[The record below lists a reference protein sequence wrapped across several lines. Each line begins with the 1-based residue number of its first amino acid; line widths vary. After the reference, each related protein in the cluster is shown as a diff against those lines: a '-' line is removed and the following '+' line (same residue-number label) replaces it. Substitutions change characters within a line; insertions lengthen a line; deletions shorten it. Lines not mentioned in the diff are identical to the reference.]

1 MNDASAPAAGR
12 AFAVTHRGILA
23 IAVPMTLAYLSTPL
37 LGITDMAVIGRIGDE
52 ALIGGV
58 ALGAVIFDFIFSTFN
73 FLRSG
78 TTGLTA
84 QAYGAGDRPEMQAV
98 LFRALLIALAIGVAV
113 ILLGRPILT
122 LALAGLGGSP
132 AVQAATTT
140 YFDIRLL
147 STPFALANYAMLGW
161 LVGLGRAT
169 AGLVLQTVL
178 NGLNIALTVL
188 FVLGFG
194 WGIAGAGLGT
204 AVGEAVTACL
214 GLLVILPSLDRRD
227 RPARAVVLDRAA
239 IIRMVAVNRDIMIRS
254 FALLFAFGF
263 FASRGAAFGDVTLAA
278 NAVLMNL
285 FLVGGYFLDGFAAAA
300 EQYAGRAVGARYR
313 AAFVRSVWLTLLWGY
328 GLAFVAAAVF
338 ALAGPA
344 IIDLMTAN
352 EEVRE
357 MARRY
362 LPWAVATPIAGVLA
376 FQMDGVFIGAT
387 WSRDMRNMMLAS
399 LVLFLAVWWWAEPA
413 LGTDGLWLALLVFL
427 SARGLT
433 LAWRCRGRIAATFG
447 PRDEAD

>member
-37 LGITDMAVIGRIGDE
+37 LGITDMAVIGRIGDA

-98 LFRALLIALAIGVAV
+98 LFRALLLAIAIGVVV

-413 LGTDGLWLALLVFL
+413 LGPDGLWLALLMFL

-433 LAWRCRGRIAATFG
+433 LAWRCRSRIAATFG
-447 PRDEAD
+447 PSDEAG

>member
-1 MNDASAPAAGR
+1 MNDVSAAAPRR

-37 LGITDMAVIGRIGDE
+37 LGITDMAVIGRIGDA

-58 ALGAVIFDFIFSTFN
+58 ALGAVVFDFIFSTFN

-84 QAYGAGDRPEMQAV
+84 QAYGAGDRTEMQAV
-98 LFRALLIALAIGVAV
+98 LFRALLLAVAIGIVV
-113 ILLGRPILT
+113 ILLGRPILA

-178 NGLNIALTVL
+178 NGLNIALSIL

-194 WGIAGAGLGT
+194 WGIAGAALGT
-204 AVGEAVTACL
+204 TLGEAITACL
-214 GLLVILPSLDRRD
+214 GLLVVLPSLDRRD
-227 RPARAVVLDRAA
+227 RPARAEVLDRTA
-239 IIRMVAVNRDIMIRS
+239 IVRMIAVNRDIMIRS

-328 GLAFVAAAVF
+328 GLAFAAALVF

-357 MARRY
+357 TARRY

-413 LGTDGLWLALLVFL
+413 LGTDGLWLALIVFL

-433 LAWRCRGRIAATFG
+433 LAWRCRSRIASTFG
-447 PRDEAD
+447 PEGAED

>member
-37 LGITDMAVIGRIGDE
+37 LGITDMAVIGRIGDA

-239 IIRMVAVNRDIMIRS
+239 IMRWARHQARLGLKNGSILFDESSTFPGGSRAGRKRRRQVRIVISGKQRDRRS
-254 FALLFAFGF
+254 GGF
-263 FASRGAAFGDVTLAA
+263 DRARPAASR
-278 NAVLMNL
+278 
-285 FLVGGYFLDGFAAAA
+285 
-300 EQYAGRAVGARYR
+300 
-313 AAFVRSVWLTLLWGY
+313 
-328 GLAFVAAAVF
+328 
-338 ALAGPA
+338 
-344 IIDLMTAN
+344 
-352 EEVRE
+352 
-357 MARRY
+357 
-362 LPWAVATPIAGVLA
+362 
-376 FQMDGVFIGAT
+376 
-387 WSRDMRNMMLAS
+387 MRH
-399 LVLFLAVWWWAEPA
+399 
-413 LGTDGLWLALLVFL
+413 
-427 SARGLT
+427 R
-433 LAWRCRGRIAATFG
+433 
-447 PRDEAD
+447 